1 MSKNKKERGALRL
14 RVFVCPPYARLF
26 FVRLISARAAGSKP
40 VPRAVVAGEGERLDA
55 PHKGVF
61 SFAITVYVVR
71 EFFRERL
78 FEFGIFL
85 ARVFVR
91 AQIVAEGKMPPKL
104 CVSSAR
110 KMCI

>member
-1 MSKNKKERGALRL
+1 M
-14 RVFVCPPYARLF
+14 
-26 FVRLISARAAGSKP
+26 RLICARAAGSKP

-71 EFFRERL
+71 ELFRERL
-78 FEFGIFL
+78 FEFSVFL

-91 AQIVAEGKMPPKL
+91 ARASS
-104 CVSSAR
+104 CVR
-110 KMCI
+110 R